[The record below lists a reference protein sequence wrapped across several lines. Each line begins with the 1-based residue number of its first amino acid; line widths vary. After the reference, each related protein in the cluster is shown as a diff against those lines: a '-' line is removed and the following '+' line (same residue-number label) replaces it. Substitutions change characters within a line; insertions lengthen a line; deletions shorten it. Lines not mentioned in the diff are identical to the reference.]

1 MERTEDLAI
10 GLDIGGTKILAALV
24 SQNGEVLSKC
34 QTDTKKGKEQFGDFL
49 LTTLNALIKEA
60 SIEKTRIKGIGI
72 ATAGVIDSKK
82 KEILFASNLGLS
94 NFPIGLFLENKLGL
108 PVQLYNDANAAAV
121 GEWMWGAGKGK
132 QNLIYITV
140 STGIGAGII
149 SNDKLLTGLSD
160 SAGEFGHISINFD
173 GPLCPCGNKGCIENY
188 TSGTAIAKIA
198 HERIKN
204 GAVSHYLSANAGVIT
219 AVDVC
224 NAAEMGDFFSIDLL
238 EEVGEYLGLGII
250 NLIHLLN
257 TEVVILGGG
266 VMNGAK
272 FILPALQRTVQ
283 KHGIAS
289 MVDKAKIDI
298 SHLGNDACVMGATG
312 LFFKESTQNA
322 ALLIK

>member
-1 MERTEDLAI
+1 MEQTEDLAI
-10 GLDIGGTKILAALV
+10 GLDIGGTKILAALM
-24 SQNGEVLSKC
+24 SKNGEVLSKC
-34 QTDTKKGKEQFGDFL
+34 QTDTKKGKEQFGDLL
-49 LTTLNALIKEA
+49 LTTINVLINEA
-60 SIEKTRIKGIGI
+60 NIEKTRIKGIGI

-94 NFPIGLFLENKLGL
+94 NFPIGLFLESKLGL

-149 SNDKLLTGLSD
+149 SNDNLLTGMTD
-160 SAGEFGHISINFD
+160 SAGEFGHISIHFD
-173 GPLCPCGNKGCIENY
+173 GPLCPCGNKGCLENY
-188 TSGTAIAKIA
+188 ASGTAIAKKA
-198 HERIKN
+198 HERIQG
-204 GAVSHYLSANAGVIT
+204 GAVSQYLSVDTVIT

-224 NAAEMGDFFSIDLL
+224 NAAERGDPFSIDLL

-250 NLIHLLN
+250 NLIHLFN
-257 TEVVILGGG
+257 TEAVILGGG

-272 FILPALQRTVQ
+272 FILPAIQRTVQ

-289 MVDKAKIDI
+289 MVDKAKIDR